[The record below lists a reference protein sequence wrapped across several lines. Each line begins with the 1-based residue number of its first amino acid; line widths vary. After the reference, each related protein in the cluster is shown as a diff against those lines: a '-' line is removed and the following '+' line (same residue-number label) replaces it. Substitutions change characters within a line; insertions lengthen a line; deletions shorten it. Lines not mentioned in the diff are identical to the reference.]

1 MPSLTI
7 PDELFERL
15 AKRAAALDVIVEELL
30 APLPATRGFDMNA
43 AETIEIAAVVK
54 RVQGW
59 PAPMRI
65 ALARQ
70 VLETLEAPLAPPSQL
85 PRGPS
90 AAEVAALFKADKPAP
105 DDATVEQWI
114 DDYRMEKYGK

>member
-1 MPSLTI
+1 
-7 PDELFERL
+7 
-15 AKRAAALDVIVEELL
+15 
-30 APLPATRGFDMNA
+30 MNA
-43 AETIEIAAVVK
+43 TQTSEIAAVVQ
-54 RVQGW
+54 RVQSW

-70 VLETLEAPLAPPSQL
+70 ILETLEGLSAPAPPSKL

-90 AAEVAALFKADKPAP
+90 AAEVAALFKTDKPAP
-105 DDATVEQWI
+105 DDTTVKQWI